1 VHAFATN
8 YIPPNTQDLFS
19 TANFNQQP
27 GFTHQNAGVRTS
39 SYYSNKYLSDEGAYV
54 WNRQQKKE
62 TQVGNNLEKPGV
74 FLKRAL
80 VRETN

>member
-1 VHAFATN
+1 
-8 YIPPNTQDLFS
+8 
-19 TANFNQQP
+19 
-27 GFTHQNAGVRTS
+27 VRTS